1 MHIKTI
7 ANVYIA
13 FEWFLVFSQLTH
25 SALLILFII
34 PSLSDE
40 LDSDFCL
47 YFSPTVSGWGFLVGG
62 SLVGGSVLVGIGVVM
77 GVSVSLGDGLVMGV
91 VLLLSLL
98 GSVTFCIGTVV
109 FWVGL
114 VVFGSGSVVFGS
126 GSVMLIGSVGC
137 SGSVGSVILILS
149 TGIDAFVLV
158 LLLSSGFSGFVVFDS
173 SSVLFCW
180 GSIRWIF

>member
-40 LDSDFCL
+40 FDSDFCL

-62 SLVGGSVLVGIGVVM
+62 SVLVGIGVVM
-77 GVSVSLGDGLVMGV
+77 GIGVSSH
-91 VLLLSLL
+91 
-98 GSVTFCIGTVV
+98 
-109 FWVGL
+109 
-114 VVFGSGSVVFGS
+114 FGKKYSEGN
-126 GSVMLIGSVGC
+126 IY
-137 SGSVGSVILILS
+137 
-149 TGIDAFVLV
+149 A
-158 LLLSSGFSGFVVFDS
+158 
-173 SSVLFCW
+173 W
-180 GSIRWIF
+180 N